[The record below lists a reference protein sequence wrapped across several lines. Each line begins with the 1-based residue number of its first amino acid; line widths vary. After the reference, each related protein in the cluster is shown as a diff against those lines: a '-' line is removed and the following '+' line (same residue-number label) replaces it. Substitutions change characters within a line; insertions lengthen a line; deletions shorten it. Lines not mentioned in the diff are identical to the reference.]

1 MAITVRASEPREIE
15 PLREK
20 YRKEMI
26 RFMAVLAGRDGQGRR
41 VRTFRVDPKSSP
53 SRMAATGDPDKL
65 RKP

>member
-1 MAITVRASEPREIE
+1 MAINVRASEPREIE

-26 RFMAVLAGRDGQGRR
+26 RFMAVLAGRDGQG
-41 VRTFRVDPKSSP
+41 
-53 SRMAATGDPDKL
+53 AATGDPDKL

>member
-26 RFMAVLAGRDGQGRR
+26 RFMAVLAGRDGQSRR
-41 VRTFRVDPKSSP
+41 VRTFPRRSKIQS
-53 SRMAATGDPDKL
+53 
-65 RKP
+65 